1 MTDYVT
7 DLKKILDNAEI
18 ILKNEIENYS
28 MDCENRKNL
37 FLYQQ
42 YIDCF
47 ENINSEKKYVLF
59 GYDNPNDSE
68 KDIINGLYTAN
79 MDTFKEMLDK
89 ELNKVVELYMSTSS
103 ISLGEALI
111 FAEKHFANEVGFL
124 NTFIMGLTV
133 NIILCR
139 KLCELE
145 NK

>member
-1 MTDYVT
+1 
-7 DLKKILDNAEI
+7 
-18 ILKNEIENYS
+18 

-79 MDTFKEMLDK
+79 MDTFKELLDK
-89 ELNKVVELYMSTSS
+89 ELNRVVKLYMSTSS

-139 KLCELE
+139 KLCGLE